1 MLSSRY
7 IEDAF
12 IQFYNLAMIDEWP
25 MQIQDM
31 TAAGSFYS
39 VIVQGKELTQ
49 NQANFILKL
58 MAKYQAVA
66 LRSSLDYQE
75 LLKTPE
81 WKHPF
86 RVLDL
91 SKKIFVEKDSDGTVW
106 ACAKF
111 PYQLKKEFDTEFE
124 EQKSPVNKAI
134 WDSERKLRKIYIY
147 EANLVQLYEFAQRH
161 NFEIDD
167 TFMIALADVEEI
179 WQNQDDIL
187 PSSELTAD
195 WVTLFN
201 SSEETQAWWNQHQT
215 NQYESNLLLAKSM
228 GYPYRGKPHT
238 LVEKIA
244 ASPSNSF
251 WIKTNSNLFQLYKS
265 INGKV
270 AVVLDRTANTLEWLQ
285 SFIDDAD
292 NAGILRSDIRVCFRE
307 HKDQNTGLND
317 WIKTNDVGGKV
328 EDGKI
333 LIFEFKPAKWLFK
346 EQECVTMLVSNNLY
360 PSTNQITKDWF
371 NTHPLV
377 VYLGDIKPS
386 EQKGQT
392 IVEL

>member
-1 MLSSRY
+1 MLSSKY
-7 IEDAF
+7 IEDLF
-12 IQFYNLAMIDEWP
+12 IKFYDLAMIDEWP
-25 MQIQDM
+25 LQPQDL

-39 VIVQGKELTQ
+39 VLIQGKELTQ

-58 MAKYQAVA
+58 LAKYQTVA
-66 LRSSLDYQE
+66 LRSSLDYQD
-75 LLKTPE
+75 LLKDPQ
-81 WKHPF
+81 WKYPF

-91 SKKIFVEKDSDGTVW
+91 SKKIFVEKDTDGSVW
-106 ACAKF
+106 VCAKF

-124 EQKSPVNKAI
+124 DQKSPVNKSL
-134 WDSERKLRKIYIY
+134 WDAERKLRKLYIY
-147 EANLVQLYEFAQRH
+147 DANLIQLYEFAQRH

-167 TFMIALADVEEI
+167 TFMIALGEVEEI

-187 PSSELTAD
+187 PSSALCAD
-195 WVTLFN
+195 WITLFN
-201 SSEETQAWWNQHQT
+201 NSEETQSWWAEHKT
-215 NQYESNLLLAKSM
+215 DQYESDLLLAKSM
-228 GYPYRGKPHT
+228 GYLYSGKPHSIA
-238 LVEKIA
+238 EKIA

-251 WIKTNSNLFQLYKS
+251 WIKTNSDLFQLYKS

-285 SFIDDAD
+285 SFVNDAD
-292 NAGILRSDIRVCFRE
+292 AADIQRSDIKVCFRE
-307 HKDQNTGLND
+307 NKDQNTGLND
-317 WIKTNDVGGKV
+317 WVKTNDVGGKV

-346 EQECVTMLVSNNLY
+346 DQEHVTMLVSNNLY

-386 EQKGQT
+386 EQRGQQ

>member
-1 MLSSRY
+1 MLSSQY

-12 IQFYNLAMIDEWP
+12 IKFYDLAMIDEWP
-25 MQIQDM
+25 MQVQDM

-66 LRSSLDYQE
+66 LRSSFDYRD
-75 LLKTPE
+75 LLKNPQ

-86 RVLDL
+86 RILDL
-91 SKKIFVEKDSDGTVW
+91 SKKIFVEKDTDGSVW
-106 ACAKF
+106 VCAKF

-124 EQKSPVNKAI
+124 DQNSPVYKAP
-134 WDSERKLRKIYIY
+134 WDTERKLRKLYIY
-147 EANLVQLYEFAQRH
+147 DVNLVQLYEFAQRH

-167 TFMIALADVEEI
+167 TFMIALSDVEEI
-179 WQNQDDIL
+179 WQNQDEIL
-187 PSSELTAD
+187 PSSALMAN
-195 WVTLFN
+195 WVALSNN
-201 SSEETQAWWNQHQT
+201 SKETQTWWNEHKT
-215 NQYESNLLLAKSM
+215 DRYESDLLLAKSM
-228 GYPYRGKPHT
+228 GYLYSGKSYT
-238 LVEKIA
+238 IAEKIA

-251 WIKTNSNLFQLYKS
+251 WIKTNFELFQLYKS

-270 AVVLDRTANTLEWLQ
+270 AIVLDRTANTLEWLQ
-285 SFIDDAD
+285 SFINDAYT
-292 NAGILRSDIRVCFRE
+292 AGIPRSDIKVCFRE
-307 HKDQNTGLND
+307 NKDQNTGLND
-317 WIKTNDVGGKV
+317 WIKANEVGGKV

-346 EQECVTMLVSNNLY
+346 EQEHVTMLVSNNLY

-371 NTHPLV
+371 ATHPLV

-386 EQKGQT
+386 EQRGQK